1 MKKEFNFNAEPGNKE
16 PAYRMGKAVGWLLLA
31 VIAIFLLLIGIGA
44 IALIK
49 FLIAYMLVF

>member
-1 MKKEFNFNAEPGNKE
+1 MKKEFNFNPEPENKE

-31 VIAIFLLLIGIGA
+31 VIGILLLLLGIGA

-49 FLIAYMLVF
+49 FLIAYMLGF